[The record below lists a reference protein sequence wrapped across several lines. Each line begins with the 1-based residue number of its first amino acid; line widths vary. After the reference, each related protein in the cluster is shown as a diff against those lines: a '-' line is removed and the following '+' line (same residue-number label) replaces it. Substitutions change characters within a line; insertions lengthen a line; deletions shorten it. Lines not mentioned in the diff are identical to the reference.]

1 MIYIIDSYAWIEYF
15 LGSSKGEN
23 IKKLFIDEKNQFM
36 TLECCLAEIIG
47 WSLKNNQ
54 DFDSL
59 FRIIRSNSQILQI
72 TEHDWI
78 DAGKERY
85 EQRKK
90 QKDFGLIDA
99 VILVK
104 QKEFGCKV
112 ISGDKHFKSLHN
124 IVFLA

>member
-15 LGSSKGEN
+15 LGSDKGE
-23 IKKLFIDEKNQFM
+23 ILRKLFADEKRQFM

-47 WSLKNNQ
+47 WSLKNHQ

-78 DAGKERY
+78 DAGKERH
-85 EQRKK
+85 EQRKG

-104 QKEFGCKV
+104 QKEFNCKI
-112 ISGDKHFKSLHN
+112 ISGDKHFKNLHN
-124 IVFLA
+124 VVFLA